1 MEDNQ
6 NTEQLVELN
15 TSKLPRSIRSPQSAA
30 LNPLFKLLKR
40 YHWLV
45 LIGVWAFLL
54 AIASISI
61 RNLIQANPVAGQKVT
76 TPVAAKNSAEPFLHI
91 SNHTP
96 LWLLG
101 AVVTF
106 AAGSLV
112 IVKRLNSASQG
123 SSVRV
128 RKRRQQEPP
137 VLTLLE
143 SEPLP
148 PVVPVTAETEPVDTM
163 LPPAQSHPLDALEE
177 SLAEKMDIRK
187 HRPLSSFLP
196 ESQEEKG

>member
-6 NTEQLVELN
+6 NTEQSVELN
-15 TSKLPRSIRSPQSAA
+15 NSKLPMSIRSPQSAA
-30 LNPLFKLLKR
+30 LNLLFKLLKR

-54 AIASISI
+54 AIAAISI
-61 RNLIQANPVAGQKVT
+61 RSLIQANRVAEQKST
-76 TPVAAKNSAEPFLHI
+76 TPVAAKNSAEPFI
-91 SNHTP
+91 DNPTP

-112 IVKRLNSASQG
+112 IFKRLNSASQG
-123 SSVRV
+123 SFVRV

-148 PVVPVTAETEPVDTM
+148 PVELVTTETESVDTM
-163 LPPAQSHPLDALEE
+163 LPPEHPLDALEE